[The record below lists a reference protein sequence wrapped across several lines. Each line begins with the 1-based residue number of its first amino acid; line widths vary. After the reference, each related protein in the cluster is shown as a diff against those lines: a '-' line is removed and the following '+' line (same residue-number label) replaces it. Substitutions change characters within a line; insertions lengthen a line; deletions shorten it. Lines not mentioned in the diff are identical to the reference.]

1 MDAIVFDWDGTL
13 VDTLPAMLGANAQ
26 VLSEY
31 GLPFDEDRYRSVYT
45 PDWRAMYLRLGVP
58 ESTIPAAGA
67 RWLELYSAILT
78 LEPFAGAEAA
88 LRRLSAV
95 GHVMGIVTAG
105 DRAVVERQL
114 ERFGLSELL
123 PVRVCG
129 DDDIAAKPHPAP
141 LLRALEQLGALE
153 RAEHATYVGDAP
165 DDMRLARAVGAR
177 GIGIVSILGTAEELV
192 AAGAAEVH
200 PSVAAWVDAFL
211 GPDPEGSASTPPVGR
226 STMGASTGAASNRG

>member
-13 VDTLPAMLGANAQ
+13 VDTLPAMLDANAR
-26 VLSEY
+26 VLEEY
-31 GLPFDEDRYRSVYT
+31 GLPFDDARYRAAYI
-45 PDWRAMYLRLGVP
+45 PDWRVMYLRLGVP
-58 ESTIPAAGA
+58 ESAIEAAGA
-67 RWLELYSAILT
+67 RWLELYSAIET
-78 LEPFAGAEAA
+78 LQPFAGAEAA
-88 LRRLSAV
+88 LRRLSAA

-105 DRAVVERQL
+105 DRPVVEDQL

-141 LLRALEQLGALE
+141 LLRALDQLGALD

-165 DDMRLARAVGAR
+165 DDMRLAKAVGAR
-177 GIGIVSILGTAEELV
+177 GIGIVSILGTAAELT

-200 PSVAAWVDAFL
+200 PSVAAWVDHFL
-211 GPDPEGSASTPPVGR
+211 AAVPAGGAPVGAVPP
-226 STMGASTGAASNRG
+226 SG

>member
-13 VDTLPAMLGANAQ
+13 VDTLPAMLDANAR
-26 VLSEY
+26 VLREY
-31 GLPFDEDRYRSVYT
+31 GLPFDNVRYRAAYI
-45 PDWRAMYLRLGVP
+45 PDWRVMYQRLGVP
-58 ESTIPAAGA
+58 EPAIEAAGA
-67 RWLELYSAILT
+67 RWLELYSAIET
-78 LEPFAGAEAA
+78 LQPFAGAEAA
-88 LRRLSAV
+88 LRRLSAA

-105 DRAVVERQL
+105 DRAVVEDQL
-114 ERFGLSELL
+114 ERFELSELL

-177 GIGIVSILGTAEELV
+177 GIGIVSILGTAAELM

-200 PSVAAWVDAFL
+200 PAVAAWVDGFL
-211 GPDPEGSASTPPVGR
+211 GAGAADRTQI
-226 STMGASTGAASNRG
+226 GASQSAATRRA

>member
-1 MDAIVFDWDGTL
+1 MDAIVFDWDGTI
-13 VDTLPAMLGANAQ
+13 VDTLPAMLRANAQ
-26 VLSEY
+26 VLRGY
-31 GLPFDEDRYRSVYT
+31 GLPFDEERYRAAYI
-45 PDWRAMYLRLGVP
+45 PDWRVMYLRLGVP
-58 ESTIPAAGA
+58 EAAIEAAGA
-67 RWLELYSAILT
+67 RWLDLYSAILT
-78 LEPFAGAEAA
+78 LAPFPGAEAA
-88 LRRLSAV
+88 LRRLAAA

-105 DRAVVERQL
+105 DRAVVELQL

-141 LLRALEQLGALE
+141 LLRALEQLGAQD

-177 GIGIVSILGTAEELV
+177 GIGIISILGTTDELL

-200 PSVAAWVDAFL
+200 PSVAAWVDRFL
-211 GPDPEGSASTPPVGR
+211 AAVPAGRASV
-226 STMGASTGAASNRG
+226 SGAPRRG

>member
-26 VLSEY
+26 VLLEY
-31 GLPFDEDRYRSVYT
+31 GLPFDEDRYRAAYI
-45 PDWRAMYLRLGVP
+45 PDWRVMYLRLGIP
-58 ESTIPAAGA
+58 ESAIEAAGA

-78 LEPFAGAEAA
+78 LEPFPGAEAA
-88 LRRLSAV
+88 LRRLAAA

-105 DRAVVERQL
+105 DRPVVELQL

-141 LLRALEQLGALE
+141 LLRALEQLGTLD

-177 GIGIVSILGTAEELV
+177 GIGIVSILGTSEELL

-200 PSVAAWVDAFL
+200 PSVAAWVDRFL
-211 GPDPEGSASTPPVGR
+211 PTAPVG
-226 STMGASTGAASNRG
+226 GAPVGAPLPRG